1 MRKRNF
7 HKRTKIVKIV
17 KTATRAATREILP
30 NTANRRITT
39 NRWAAETLV
48 PIVCPV
54 VTRIFAWT
62 VFSSVAAVA
71 DKAGNGLD

>member
-1 MRKRNF
+1 MK
-7 HKRTKIVKIV
+7 TVKIA
-17 KTATRAATREILP
+17 KSATRAATRKILP
-30 NTANRRITT
+30 NTANRRTTT

-54 VTRIFAWT
+54 AMRIFAWI

-71 DKAGNGLD
+71 DKTGNGLD

>member
-7 HKRTKIVKIV
+7 RKRTKIA
-17 KTATRAATREILP
+17 KTATIETRAATREILP
-30 NTANRRITT
+30 NTANRRTTT
-39 NRWAAETLV
+39 NKWAAETLV

-54 VTRIFAWT
+54 AMRIFAWT

-71 DKAGNGLD
+71 DKTGHGLD

>member
-7 HKRTKIVKIV
+7 HKQMKTVKIA
-17 KTATRAATREILP
+17 TIDTRAATREILP
-30 NTANRRITT
+30 NTANRRTTT
-39 NRWAAETLV
+39 NKWAVATLV

-54 VTRIFAWT
+54 AMRIFAWI

-71 DKAGNGLD
+71 DKTGHGLD